1 MLRVGLTGG
10 LGSGKTTVAAIFR
23 SLGAQVMEADTVA
36 RAMMQPGEAVYDEIV
51 RAFGPAVVRADRT
64 LDRHRLA
71 KIAFTDGRLAE
82 LNAIVH
88 PPVIAEQRR
97 WMDALEKQQPDAV
110 AIYETAL
117 LFEASR
123 AAGTRGWQERFDRR
137 ILVTAP
143 EPLRIARYVAR
154 MGGPDADA
162 AARAVLEEE
171 ARRRIAA
178 QMSDE
183 EKVRLSDTIIRNDA
197 SLEDVGRQT
206 QAVYRELQALATPS
220 MNHRNK
226 SKERTTR
233 L

>member
-23 SLGAQVMEADTVA
+23 SLGAQVMEADAVG
-36 RAMMQPGEAVYDEIV
+36 RAMMQPGQAVYEQIV
-51 RAFGPAVVRADRT
+51 EAFGPAVVRPDGT
-64 LDRHRLA
+64 LDRRKLA
-71 KIAFTDGRLAE
+71 TIAFADGRLAE

-88 PPVIAEQRR
+88 PPVIAEQKR
-97 WMDALEKQQPDAV
+97 WMETLEREQPDAV

-117 LFEASR
+117 LFEASK

-162 AARAVLEEE
+162 ATRAALEEE
-171 ARRRIAA
+171 ARQRMAA
-178 QMSDE
+178 QMPEE
-183 EKVRLSDTIIRNDA
+183 EKMRLSDTIIRNDA
-197 SLEDVGRQT
+197 SLEDVARQT
-206 QAVYRELQALATPS
+206 EAVYRDLRALAAAP
-220 MNHRNK
+220 R
-226 SKERTTR
+226 
-233 L
+233 